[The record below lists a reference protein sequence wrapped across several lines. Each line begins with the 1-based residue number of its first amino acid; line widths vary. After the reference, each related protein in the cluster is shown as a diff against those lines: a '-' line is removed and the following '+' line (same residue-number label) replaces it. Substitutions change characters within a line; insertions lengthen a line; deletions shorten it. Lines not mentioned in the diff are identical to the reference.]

1 MAVNASTVSVR
12 LPPDAGRR
20 VAKAASLL
28 RQSRSAFLQRVG
40 DESARRLLRDWAV
53 ARYRQGDTT
62 FSQLAE
68 ESGLGVEEIMAA
80 MEGDGRDEALDAFL
94 ASCGTVAD
102 SLDLPG
108 FVGAAREAVAALR
121 TPAFDADG
129 DEVERGVR
137 DGREDGGAPGHTNG
151 MAWRVEDDRL
161 VLLRAT
167 DEYRAA
173 AQDALA
179 TFGMARAG
187 ARGGSGALA
196 REMAEQ
202 MTAGFLLR
210 STVEQFSKWCHS
222 EGPGYRRRAQAAA
235 QTVSTCLFGRVI
247 PVIDSSPAGNDAWAS
262 LGVDRGSSPSLES
275 KR

>member
-1 MAVNASTVSVR
+1 MAMNASTVSVR
-12 LPPDAGRR
+12 LSPDAGRR

-102 SLDLPG
+102 SLNLPG

-121 TPAFDADG
+121 TPAFDANGDG
-129 DEVERGVR
+129 VERGVR
-137 DGREDGGAPGHTNG
+137 DSREDIGAPGRTRHTNG
-151 MAWRVEDDRL
+151 MAWRVESDRL

-167 DEYRAA
+167 DERRAA

-179 TFGMARAG
+179 TFGTARTG

-202 MTAGFLLR
+202 VTAGFLLR

-222 EGPGYRRRAQAAA
+222 EGPGYRRRAQTAA

-247 PVIDSSPAGNDAWAS
+247 PVIASSPAGNDAWAS
-262 LGVDRGSSPSLES
+262 LGADRGA
-275 KR
+275 